1 MQRIVAIRSAS
12 QAQAVEPRV
21 NPEVSC
27 CRKAILLRAN
37 TATVMAR
44 GAPMQVGPRCQSM
57 FCQNAL
63 ENHKKLG
70 LEPEMRHHAAAWCK
84 YSHQRHDSAGREI
97 TPMKTLL
104 LNKQDVGGLISMK
117 EVIGTVEEAYKAFN
131 SGQVIQPAYT
141 CIHLPP
147 PRGEIDFKLGYCE
160 ANEIIS
166 MKASSGGFP
175 NNPAEHGV
183 PSGMG
188 TILLFDARTCALIC
202 VMDGSLITGLRT
214 GAAGAVSVKALA
226 RKNARTITSIG
237 TGNQARMQIRAIR
250 EVMTIEAIHAW
261 DHHPQTLAQY
271 KADIERDFGIPVV
284 MARSKQDAVEQ
295 ADILVTTTR
304 GKGSLVDAAWVRP
317 GTHIVA
323 IGTDTQGKQ
332 ELEPEIFRNAKIV
345 NDSIAQCVEKG
356 ETWHPLHKNIISK
369 DDIHAEIGEILLG
382 KKPGRESDD
391 EITIFDSTGMAIQDN
406 TTSHL
411 IYRNAIASSTGTAFE
426 FIPS

>member
-1 MQRIVAIRSAS
+1 
-12 QAQAVEPRV
+12 
-21 NPEVSC
+21 
-27 CRKAILLRAN
+27 
-37 TATVMAR
+37 
-44 GAPMQVGPRCQSM
+44 
-57 FCQNAL
+57 
-63 ENHKKLG
+63 
-70 LEPEMRHHAAAWCK
+70 
-84 YSHQRHDSAGREI
+84 
-97 TPMKTLL
+97 MKTLL
-104 LNKQDVGGLISMK
+104 LNKQDVGSLISMK
-117 EVIGTVEEAYKAFN
+117 EVIAMVEEAYKAFN

-175 NNPAEHGV
+175 NNPSEHGV

-226 RKNARTITSIG
+226 RKNARTIASIG

-250 EVMTIEAIHAW
+250 EVMTIKAIHAW
-261 DHHPQTLAQY
+261 DHYPQNLARY
-271 KADIERDFGIPVV
+271 KADIDRECGIPVV
-284 MARSKQDAVEQ
+284 ISASKQDAVEH

-304 GKGSLVDAAWVRP
+304 GKGSLVEAAWVRP
-317 GTHIVA
+317 GTHVVA

-345 NDSIAQCVEKG
+345 NDSVMQCVEKG
-356 ETWHPLHKNIISK
+356 ETWHPLNKNIISK

-382 KKPGRESDD
+382 QKPGRETDD

-411 IYRNAIASSTGTAFE
+411 IYRNAIASSTGTTFE
-426 FIPS
+426 FFRP